1 MRRPSEA
8 PPTLRFYV
16 ALFIG
21 EKLIIIII
29 IIIIFIFI
37 FFAI

>member
-29 IIIIFIFI
+29 IIIFIFI